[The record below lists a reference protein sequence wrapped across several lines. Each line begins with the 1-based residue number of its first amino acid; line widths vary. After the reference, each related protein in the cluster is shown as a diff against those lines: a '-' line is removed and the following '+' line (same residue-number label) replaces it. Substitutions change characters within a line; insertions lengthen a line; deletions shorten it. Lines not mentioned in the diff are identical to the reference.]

1 MKKST
6 ASKRKSNNNTLIHL
20 EINPSVL
27 DGEYGFDK
35 SPISQTTR
43 ISDLENKDIAF
54 QKDTKHTYQVKV
66 TSAAFKK
73 PSSTVNTCFWDTCEF
88 GHAPVYCPV
97 QLKVSPEMKE
107 YTSTINNKVYKIQD
121 TINTALE
128 DRQEV
133 FVDGIFCSPE
143 CCLAFIREHRREQM
157 YKDSEMLLYYV
168 YQCSNI
174 KPAPHWRL
182 LDKYGGNMSVDA
194 FRKSFVNLTYQLD
207 GLFFLPLYYLYRE
220 NYHL

>member
-6 ASKRKSNNNTLIHL
+6 ASKRTPASTLIQL

-35 SPISQTTR
+35 SPLSKTTR
-43 ISDLENKDIAF
+43 ISDLQNKDIAF
-54 QKDTKHTYQVKV
+54 QKDVKTTYQVKV
-66 TSAAFKK
+66 SSTAFKK
-73 PSSTVNTCFWDTCEF
+73 PSSTSYTCFWDTCEF
-88 GHAPVYCPV
+88 SHVPVYCPV

-107 YTSTINNKVYKIQD
+107 YTSTINNKVYRIQD

-128 DRQEV
+128 KGQEV
-133 FVDGIFCSPE
+133 FVDGIFCSAE
-143 CCLAFIREHRREQM
+143 CCLAFIRAHRREQL

-182 LDKYGGNMSVDA
+182 LEKYGGNMTVDA

>member
-1 MKKST
+1 MKKSST
-6 ASKRKSNNNTLIHL
+6 TSKRKTNTLIQL

-43 ISDLENKDIAF
+43 ISDLQNKDITF
-54 QKDTKHTYQVKV
+54 QKDSKTTYQVKV

-73 PSSTVNTCFWDTCEF
+73 PLSTSYTCFWDTCEF
-88 GHAPVYCPV
+88 SHEPVYCPV

-128 DRQEV
+128 NGQEV
-133 FVDGIFCSPE
+133 FVDGLFCSVE
-143 CCLAFIREHRREQM
+143 CCLSFIRAHRQEQL
-157 YKDSEMLLYYV
+157 YKDSEMLLHYV

-182 LDKYGGNMSVDA
+182 LEKYGGNMTVDA